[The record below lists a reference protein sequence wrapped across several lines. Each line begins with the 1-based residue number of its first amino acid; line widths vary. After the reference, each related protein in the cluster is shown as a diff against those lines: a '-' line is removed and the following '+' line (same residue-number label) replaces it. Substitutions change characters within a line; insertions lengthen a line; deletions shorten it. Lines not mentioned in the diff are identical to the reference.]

1 MYNVS
6 FEKRQPMILI
16 ADSGS
21 TKADFVALDN
31 HGKKLFTTETLGLNP
46 EVLTKEDVIKRL
58 NQRFDISHNK
68 TKVEKFFFYGAG
80 CGTDRMKNYLKAIFQ
95 EYFPNAKIS
104 VQEDTYAAAYATNP
118 TNEKAVICILGTGSN
133 CSYFDGKEL
142 IQKVQSLGYI
152 AMDDASGNHFGKEL
166 IRQYYFNKMPQD
178 LAERFEIEYDL
189 DADVIKEN
197 FYKKPNPNAYLAS
210 FAKFLIT
217 NKKEPMFQKIIF
229 DELELFIENYIKQF
243 EDYKEVPVHFIGS
256 IAFYLNEELE
266 IALAKHDIKLGN
278 VLRRPMDGLVEY
290 HKLNSILI

>member
-1 MYNVS
+1 
-6 FEKRQPMILI
+6 MILI

-31 HGKKLFTTETLGLNP
+31 QGNNLFTTETLGLNP
-46 EVLTKEDVIKRL
+46 EVLTKEDVIGRL
-58 NQRFDISHNK
+58 DQRFDIQYNK
-68 TKVEKFFFYGAG
+68 DKVEKLFFYGAG
-80 CGTDRMKNYLKAIFQ
+80 CGTDRMKNQFKEIFQ
-95 EYFPNAKIS
+95 EYFPNAEVS
-104 VQEDTYAAAYATNP
+104 VKEDTYAAAYATNP
-118 TNEKAVICILGTGSN
+118 TNEKAIICILGTGSN

-178 LAERFEIEYDL
+178 LAKQFEKEYDL
-189 DADVIKEN
+189 DADVIKEH

-217 NKKEPMFQKIIF
+217 HKEEPSFRKIIF

-256 IAFYLNEELE
+256 IAFYLNEELHT
-266 IALAKHDIKLGN
+266 ALDKHGIRLGN

-290 HKLNSILI
+290 HKLNSVLI

>member
-1 MYNVS
+1 
-6 FEKRQPMILI
+6 MILI

-31 HGKKLFTTETLGLNP
+31 HGKHLFTTETLGLNP
-46 EVLTKEDVIKRL
+46 EVLTKQDIFDRL
-58 NQRFDISHNK
+58 NQRFDITQNK
-68 TKVEKFFFYGAG
+68 DKVEKLFFYGAG
-80 CGTDRMKNYLKAIFQ
+80 CGTDRMKNYLDSAFR
-95 EYFPNAKIS
+95 EYFPNAMVS
-104 VQEDTYAAAYATNP
+104 VLEDTYAAAYATNP
-118 TNEKAVICILGTGSN
+118 TNEKAIICILGTGSN
-133 CSYFDGKEL
+133 CSYFDGSEL

-152 AMDDASGNHFGKEL
+152 GMDDASGNRFGREL

-178 LAERFEIEYDL
+178 LAQQFEKEFDL

-217 NKKEPMFQKIIF
+217 HKKEPMFQKIIF

-243 EDYKEVPVHFIGS
+243 DDYQEIPVHFIGS
-256 IAFYLNEELE
+256 IAFYLKDELQ
-266 IALAKHDIKLGN
+266 IALSNHQIQLGN

-290 HKLNSILI
+290 HKINSITN

>member
-1 MYNVS
+1 
-6 FEKRQPMILI
+6 MILI

-31 HGKKLFTTETLGLNP
+31 QGNNLFTTETLGLNP
-46 EVLTKEDVIKRL
+46 EVLTKEDVIGRL
-58 NQRFDISHNK
+58 NQRFDIQYNK
-68 TKVEKFFFYGAG
+68 DKVKKLFFYGAG
-80 CGTDRMKNYLKAIFQ
+80 CGTDRMKNHFKEIFQ
-95 EYFPNAKIS
+95 EYFPNAEVS
-104 VQEDTYAAAYATNP
+104 VKEDTYAAAFATNP
-118 TNEKAVICILGTGSN
+118 THEKAIICILGTGSN

-166 IRQYYFNKMPQD
+166 IRQYYFNKMPLD
-178 LAERFEIEYDL
+178 LAKQFEKEYDL
-189 DADVIKEN
+189 DADVIKEH

-217 NKKEPMFQKIIF
+217 HKEEPSFRKIIF

-256 IAFYLNEELE
+256 IAFYLNEELHT
-266 IALAKHDIKLGN
+266 ALDKHGIRLGN

-290 HKLNSILI
+290 HKLNSVLI

>member
-1 MYNVS
+1 
-6 FEKRQPMILI
+6 MILI

-31 HGKKLFTTETLGLNP
+31 EGNNLFTTETLGLNP
-46 EVLTKEDVIKRL
+46 EVLTKEDVIVRL
-58 NQRFDISHNK
+58 DQRFDIQYNK
-68 TKVEKFFFYGAG
+68 DKVEKLFFYGAG
-80 CGTDRMKNYLKAIFQ
+80 CGTDRMKNHFKEIFQ
-95 EYFPNAKIS
+95 EYFPNAEVS
-104 VQEDTYAAAYATNP
+104 VKEDTYAAAYATNP
-118 TNEKAVICILGTGSN
+118 TNEKAIICILGTGSN
-133 CSYFDGKEL
+133 CSYFDGKDL

-178 LAERFEIEYDL
+178 LAKQFETEYDL
-189 DADVIKEN
+189 DADVIKEH

-217 NKKEPMFQKIIF
+217 NKKEPIFQKIIF